1 MEGNTE
7 ITVMLGRSLTAT
19 ETLAADKIR
28 SFGSKYIRE
37 QIFKILRIDAI
48 VSPMIGTKVPRLP
61 LDCRGYGESNTPLV
75 YQVMRF
81 VPLANFLGLPAMSM
95 PIGYEDDTGLPIG
108 FQLLGDAWEETK
120 LIQIA
125 SVLEIYQERTAPK
138 PENYF
143 DVLYPWLS

>member
-1 MEGNTE
+1 
-7 ITVMLGRSLTAT
+7 
-19 ETLAADKIR
+19 
-28 SFGSKYIRE
+28 
-37 QIFKILRIDAI
+37 
-48 VSPMIGTKVPRLP
+48 
-61 LDCRGYGESNTPLV
+61 
-75 YQVMRF
+75 MRF